1 MAKTEDI
8 QQLVEKAQEGD
19 RGAFG
24 ELAGLCRPYLEAVIR
39 RRFGGRPRGGSSVDD
54 VLQETYLRAW
64 ACLSKFEPHGQ
75 EAFLRWLAGIAVKV
89 VLEMGRRDGELHL
102 DADPPAADPS
112 PSKTLQREERFVR
125 LQEALDDISPD
136 HRRVLQLVR
145 LEGLSIGEAAKR
157 MNRSPNAVSKL
168 LVRALRE
175 VRQRFGE
182 TDSLALP
189 PRRLEDGRP
198 GTTGEEHE
206 GGQGAPETG
215 GLGTQ
220 QRAEEDKNAK

>member
-8 QQLVEKAQEGD
+8 QLLLEKAREGD

-24 ELAGLCRPYLEAVIR
+24 ELAGLCRSYLESVIR
-39 RRFGGRPRGGSSVDD
+39 RRFGAKPRGTSSMDD

-64 ACLSKFEPHGQ
+64 ASLSKFDPRGQ
-75 EAFLRWLAGIAVKV
+75 EAFLRWLAGIAVRV
-89 VLEMGRRDGELHL
+89 VLEAGRRDGELHF
-102 DADPPAADPS
+102 DVDPPAQDPS
-112 PSKTLQREERFVR
+112 PSKALQREERFTR
-125 LQEALDDISPD
+125 LQEALEGLSPD

-145 LEGLSIGEAAKR
+145 LEGLSMAEAAKR

-175 VRQRFGE
+175 VRRKFGE

-189 PRRLEDGRP
+189 PRRLEDGSP
-198 GTTGEEHE
+198 GTARE
-206 GGQGAPETG
+206 GGEAPMAPG
-215 GLGTQ
+215 GLETRQGSK
-220 QRAEEDKNAK
+220 EDEDAR